1 VGCLDIHKPA
11 FFLKFNGSKIKEKKF
26 KKRQKQSSFLKG
38 TDLLEKVPCE
48 HTQGW
53 NNSHD
58 LDTTELIHSFVISAA
73 LVHPLALFNL

>member
-1 VGCLDIHKPA
+1 MSDCVKREVRELGLDRGNLWSCHHVSQGFSAPH
-11 FFLKFNGSKIKEKKF
+11 
-26 KKRQKQSSFLKG
+26 G